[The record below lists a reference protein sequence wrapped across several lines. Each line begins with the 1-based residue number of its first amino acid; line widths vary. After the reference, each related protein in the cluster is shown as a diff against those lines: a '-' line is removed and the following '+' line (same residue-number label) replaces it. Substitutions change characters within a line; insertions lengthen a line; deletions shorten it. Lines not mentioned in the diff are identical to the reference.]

1 MFDILF
7 VRTFIIVGGMLII
20 TAITSRINKAFETAK
35 EMYITIIGTFAFLF
49 AIIFFADIYP
59 LNLLLVG
66 IFSALIGWQI
76 GPTIEHFGKRF
87 KMRKYFKS
95 RGVIIKKGQEITK
108 KQKKEFEQSFDV
120 NQYQQEWHNVVFQT
134 IFATAFTIFATVGIV
149 FLTSIDFSF
158 LGAFLLISLIMLVVM
173 GLLNIFFFRSKIF
186 SLFRAYI
193 GAVIFTLYLIY
204 DFDRLEKMAGDE
216 SWGTAIDI
224 ALNIYLD
231 IINLFLDLL
240 EILAESDL

>member
-7 VRTFIIVGGMLII
+7 ARTFIIVGSMLII
-20 TAITSRINKAFETAK
+20 TAITSRINKVFETTK
-35 EMYITIIGTFAFLF
+35 EMWITIIGTFAFLF

-59 LNLLLVG
+59 LNLLLVA

-87 KMRKYFKS
+87 KMRKYLKS
-95 RGVIIKKGQEITK
+95 RGIVIKKGQTITNE
-108 KQKKEFEQSFDV
+108 QKNEFEKSFDV
-120 NQYQQEWHNVVFQT
+120 NQYQQEWHNLVSQT
-134 IFATAFTIFATVGIV
+134 IFATALATFSTAGIV

-158 LGAFLLISLIMLVVM
+158 LGGFLFISLIILVVI

-186 SLFRAYI
+186 SLVRAYI

-224 ALNIYLD
+224 AVNIYLD

-240 EILAESDL
+240 EILSESN